1 MSKFAINPNA
11 IPDLAEEQAAA
22 LDRDRAAIHHFDDD
36 GAGDAVQAND
46 RPGLTPLGP
55 LMVTPDP
62 RYRHGDIDAVEAQLA
77 LAKAVREEAA
87 ALTRPPAPRKATE
100 HPLIATLIATLPAP
114 GGCWPVAEREIWLNA
129 ARSIFDMAYAAVE
142 SDDEAPEA
150 S

>member
-36 GAGDAVQAND
+36 GASDAPEISD

-62 RYRHGDIDAVEAQLA
+62 RYRHGDIDAVEARLA
-77 LAKAVREEAA
+77 LARAARAEAQ
-87 ALTRPPAPRKATE
+87 PRARRQATD
-100 HPLIATLIATLPAP
+100 HPLIATLVSTLPAP
-114 GGCWPVAEREIWLNA
+114 GAVWPLAERDIWLKA
-129 ARSIFDMAYAAVE
+129 AGSIFAMTYETVE
-142 SDDEAPEA
+142 ADDEAPEA

>member
-11 IPDLAEEQAAA
+11 PPVLSDNEDEW
-22 LDRDRAAIHHFDDD
+22 LDRDRAALGIMDEL
-36 GAGDAVQAND
+36 APAAPAE

-77 LAKAVREEAA
+77 LAKAARDEAV

-100 HPLIATLIATLPAP
+100 HPLIATLIATLPQP
-114 GGCWPVAEREIWLNA
+114 GAHWPEKERDIWLNA
-129 ARSIFDMAYAAVE
+129 ARSIFDIAYASTE
-142 SDDEAPEA
+142 IDDEAPEA

>member
-22 LDRDRAAIHHFDDD
+22 LDRDRAAIHHFDED
-36 GAGDAVQAND
+36 GAGDAPPPND

-62 RYRHGDIDAVEAQLA
+62 RYRHGDIDAVEARLA
-77 LAKAVREEAA
+77 LAKAAREEAL

-100 HPLIATLIATLPAP
+100 HPLIATLISTLPAP
-114 GGCWPVAEREIWLNA
+114 GAAWPANERDIWLNA
-129 ARSIFDMAYAAVE
+129 ARSIFDIAYAAAE

>member
-11 IPDLAEEQAAA
+11 IPDVAAEQAAA

-36 GAGDAVQAND
+36 GAGDGPLGSD

-62 RYRHGDIDAVEAQLA
+62 RFRHGDIDEVEARLA
-77 LAKAVREEAA
+77 R
-87 ALTRPPAPRKATE
+87 TRAGRAETVAPAPAAPRKAAD
-100 HPLIATLIATLPAP
+100 HPLIATLLSTLPAP
-114 GGCWPVAEREIWLNA
+114 GTAWPTAERTIWLKA
-129 ARSIFDMAYAAVE
+129 AASIFDLAYTTAD

>member
-1 MSKFAINPNA
+1 MSRFAINPNA
-11 IPDLAEEQAAA
+11 PPVLSDNEDEW
-22 LDRDRAAIHHFDDD
+22 LDRDRAALGILEE
-36 GAGDAVQAND
+36 QAPATPAE

-77 LAKAVREEAA
+77 LAKAVREEAI
-87 ALTRPPAPRKATE
+87 ALTRPPAPRMATE
-100 HPLIATLIATLPAP
+100 HPLIATLIATLPPP

-129 ARSIFDMAYAAVE
+129 ARSIFDIAYVVVE
-142 SDDEAPEA
+142 SDDQAPEA